1 MVILDFGSHYNY
13 FFDLHVCA
21 NGNCTG
27 WNYFDDKHELFTLQ
41 ISKRKKKKE
50 KLQNKVSYLI
60 PPPLKY
66 VSLKV
71 HHVSRQKVE
80 RAPYGMPLNLFL
92 LLCIVPGGPHM
103 NFVGLALDL
112 QLEGGTW
119 AKDLKIGYNIFWSCT
134 VGSKM

>member
-1 MVILDFGSHYNY
+1 M
-13 FFDLHVCA
+13 
-21 NGNCTG
+21 
-27 WNYFDDKHELFTLQ
+27 
-41 ISKRKKKKE
+41 
-50 KLQNKVSYLI
+50 SYLI